1 MRLNYWIYIHVNDI
15 NIIIN
20 YWWIDEDYIHIFL
33 LKIFKINIPFKY
45 IWYNKNTLINNNSN
59 QYTITIIVYVH
70 HPNISQNISQNISP
84 IHFIQY
90 VSAQIFANIDIHA
103 KLHIVTNWKY
113 TQLYISI
120 SVSIYLSILI
130 IYSLYSVKYL

>member
-70 HPNISQNISQNISP
+70 HPNISQNISP